1 MRKKGT
7 FLLLL
12 CFFLFAGWDG
22 FAVAKAN
29 DYSNDPGDVNTV
41 NNDHDTQQV
50 PIDGGLVFL
59 LAAGAGYG
67 LKKYRSAALQK
78 KEQ

>member
-12 CFFLFAGWDG
+12 FFFLFAGWG
-22 FAVAKAN
+22 NSPVAQF
-29 DYSNDPGDVNTV
+29 NDPVNEPGDGNQL
-41 NNDHDTQQV
+41 DDPDLQEV
-50 PIDGGLVFL
+50 PLDGGLLLL

-67 LKKYRSAALQK
+67 LKKYRSATRPK
-78 KEQ
+78 SEE